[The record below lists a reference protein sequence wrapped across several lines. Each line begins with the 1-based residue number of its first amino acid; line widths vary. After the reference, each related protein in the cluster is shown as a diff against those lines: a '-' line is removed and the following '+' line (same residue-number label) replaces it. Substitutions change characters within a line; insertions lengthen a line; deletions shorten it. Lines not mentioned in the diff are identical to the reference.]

1 MALLRS
7 NLCTF
12 LQRMS
17 EVHDYKYQQLHEQLG
32 YVQGD
37 AGLETAFYLK
47 AIVVCLL
54 YLVTVFPDFF
64 VDCCGSSSVGT
75 ELVEVNV
82 TSPQHLMY
90 LETSILM
97 FPHELS
103 SFPSFQFNLRG
114 LFLLSSLVTARAR
127 THFPPTCKFNFESL
141 EIDIAVQHY
150 KL

>member
-47 AIVVCLL
+47 GIV
-54 YLVTVFPDFF
+54 
-64 VDCCGSSSVGT
+64 
-75 ELVEVNV
+75 
-82 TSPQHLMY
+82 
-90 LETSILM
+90 
-97 FPHELS
+97 
-103 SFPSFQFNLRG
+103 
-114 LFLLSSLVTARAR
+114 
-127 THFPPTCKFNFESL
+127 TCY
-141 EIDIAVQHY
+141 IW
-150 KL
+150 